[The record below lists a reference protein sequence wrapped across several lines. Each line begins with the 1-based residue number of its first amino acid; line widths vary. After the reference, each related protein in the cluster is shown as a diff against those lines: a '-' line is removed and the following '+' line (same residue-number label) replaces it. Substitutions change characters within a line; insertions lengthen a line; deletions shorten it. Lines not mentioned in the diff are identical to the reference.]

1 MKLLHTAL
9 LCLALAL
16 GASAEEKASAATKA
30 EKTAKTA
37 KTEKT
42 EKPEK
47 ADKYQVTGP
56 VLEVTDTTI
65 VVEGRNKERHEFART
80 ADTKVDGGDLKVGSK
95 VTVKYT
101 MTAASVEV
109 KK

>member
-1 MKLLHTAL
+1 MKLLLSTL
-9 LCLALAL
+9 LALALAL
-16 GASAEEKASAATKA
+16 GASAEEKAPAATKA

-37 KTEKT
+37 KT

-56 VLEVTDTTI
+56 VIELTDTMI
-65 VVEGRNKERHEFART
+65 VVEAGRGKERHEFART
-80 ADTKVDGGDLKVGSK
+80 ADTKVEGGELKVGSK

>member
-1 MKLLHTAL
+1 MKTFLTTL
-9 LCLALAL
+9 LALAL
-16 GASAEEKASAATKA
+16 AHSVSAEEKAPAAAKGEKA
-30 EKTAKTA
+30 PKIA
-37 KTEKT
+37 KTEKA
-42 EKPEK
+42 EK

-56 VLEVTDTTI
+56 VIEVTDTTI
-65 VVEGRNKERHEFART
+65 VVEGRGKERHEFARN

>member
-1 MKLLHTAL
+1 MKLLLTTL
-9 LCLALAL
+9 LSLALAL
-16 GASAEEKASAATKA
+16 GASAQEKAPAAAKGEKA
-30 EKTAKTA
+30 AKT
-37 KTEKT
+37 
-42 EKPEK
+42 EK

-65 VVEGRNKERHEFART
+65 VVEGRGKERHEFARN
-80 ADTKVDGGDLKVGSK
+80 ADTKVEGDLKVGSK

>member
-1 MKLLHTAL
+1 MKLLLTTLAS
-9 LCLALAL
+9 LALAL
-16 GASAEEKASAATKA
+16 GAGAEEKAPAAAKA

-37 KTEKT
+37 KT
-42 EKPEK
+42 EK

-65 VVEGRNKERHEFART
+65 VVEGRGKERHEFARN
-80 ADTKVDGGDLKVGSK
+80 ADTKVEGDLKVGSK

-101 MTAASVEV
+101 MVAASVEV

>member
-1 MKLLHTAL
+1 MKLLLTTLAS
-9 LCLALAL
+9 LALAL
-16 GASAEEKASAATKA
+16 GAGAEEKAPAAAKA
-30 EKTAKTA
+30 EKTAKAA
-37 KTEKT
+37 KTEKA
-42 EKPEK
+42 EK

-65 VVEGRNKERHEFART
+65 VVEGRGKERHEFART
-80 ADTKVDGGDLKVGSK
+80 ADTKVEGGELKVGSK

>member
-1 MKLLHTAL
+1 MKLLLTTL
-9 LCLALAL
+9 LSLALAF
-16 GASAEEKASAATKA
+16 GVSAEERTPATTKA

-37 KTEKT
+37 KSEKA

-47 ADKYQVTGP
+47 TDKYQVTGP
-56 VLEVTDTTI
+56 VIELTDTTI
-65 VVEGRNKERHEFART
+65 VVEGRGKERHEFVRT
-80 ADTKVDGGDLKVGSK
+80 ADTKVHGGDLKVGSK